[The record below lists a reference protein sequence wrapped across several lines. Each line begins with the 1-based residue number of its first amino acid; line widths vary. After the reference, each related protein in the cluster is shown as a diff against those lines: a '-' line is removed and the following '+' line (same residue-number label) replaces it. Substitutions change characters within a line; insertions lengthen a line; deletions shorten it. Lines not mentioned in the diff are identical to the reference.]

1 MILFS
6 YFLIFYHHDHTII
19 QIPYKNLLTSKGN
32 KQGFCPPIPS
42 KQCCGAVQAASKENI
57 EEANLKWGGGGTF
70 IFWQMSGLFDSV
82 FEKFCCQLKLAN
94 NLWNI
99 SKLFYLLHLC
109 PQDWGQAS
117 AGSRRKVCYHWVWTV
132 FWRCALHSRRAGYF
146 CSKKSGIKNLS
157 WLCYSCIMQYFS
169 MYISDT

>member
-57 EEANLKWGGGGTF
+57 KEANLKWGGGGSF
-70 IFWQMSGLFDSV
+70 IFWQMSGPFDSV

-99 SKLFYLLHLC
+99 TKLFYLLRLC
-109 PQDWGQAS
+109 PQDYPIQ
-117 AGSRRKVCYHWVWTV
+117 TV
-132 FWRCALHSRRAGYF
+132 EDRHQLAAEGKFVTTEFEPCFDAADFIRAGRDIF
-146 CSKKSGIKNLS
+146 VQRS
-157 WLCYSCIMQYFS
+157 QV
-169 MYISDT
+169 